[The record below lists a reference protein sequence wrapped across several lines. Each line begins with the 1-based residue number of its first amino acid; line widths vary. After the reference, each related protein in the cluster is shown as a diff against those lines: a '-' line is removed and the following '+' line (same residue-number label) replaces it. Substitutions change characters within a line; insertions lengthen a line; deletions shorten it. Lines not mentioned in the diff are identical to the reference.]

1 MPPDSLVHGPFLQHP
16 SQQRI
21 FQPVPSHASLSEQ
34 LGQATQ
40 EQGQEKALTQEAKIQ
55 AGRPAANT
63 RLPHARP
70 QTNRL
75 RSGRQQ
81 EVTAPGGRRWGTSP
95 GAPNIVQA
103 SSVRAKQAFIHVVCD
118 ASHNELVH
126 AKTLVKGCVVLTD
139 SARDPQR

>member
-1 MPPDSLVHGPFLQHP
+1 MPPDSLVRGPFLQHQ

-63 RLPHARP
+63 K
-70 QTNRL
+70 
-75 RSGRQQ
+75 
-81 EVTAPGGRRWGTSP
+81 TAPRTPPDKPPDKPSALGEAAGSYRAWRPEVGNLSWGSERPSIVRPRQTSIYP
-95 GAPNIVQA
+95 CCLRCI
-103 SSVRAKQAFIHVVCD
+103 
-118 ASHNELVH
+118 
-126 AKTLVKGCVVLTD
+126 
-139 SARDPQR
+139 PQRTGLRQDPSKGLRGAH

>member
-1 MPPDSLVHGPFLQHP
+1 MPPDSLVRGPFLQHP

-63 RLPHARP
+63 K
-70 QTNRL
+70 
-75 RSGRQQ
+75 
-81 EVTAPGGRRWGTSP
+81 TAPRTPPDKPSALGEAAGSYRAWRPEVGNLSWGSEHRPSIVCPRKTSIYP
-95 GAPNIVQA
+95 CCLRCI
-103 SSVRAKQAFIHVVCD
+103 
-118 ASHNELVH
+118 
-126 AKTLVKGCVVLTD
+126 
-139 SARDPQR
+139 PQRTGPRQDPGKGLRGAH